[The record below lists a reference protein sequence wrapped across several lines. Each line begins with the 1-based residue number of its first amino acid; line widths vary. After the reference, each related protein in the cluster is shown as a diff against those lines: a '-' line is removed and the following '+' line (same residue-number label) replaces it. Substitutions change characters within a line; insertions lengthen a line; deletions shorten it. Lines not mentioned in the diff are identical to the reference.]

1 MADASRKILTSEKT
15 LSESQLPGDF
25 GQGNDAVTASRD
37 SDFGPNQSLAYTI
50 TSRKLQKLLRGGIP
64 SAAPASVDAE
74 KGTAIGSAN
83 DDLSSTDC
91 PRYQIGKELG
101 SGGMGVVYE
110 GWDVQLQRRIAIKI
124 IRDKEHAK
132 PKWLLRFFR
141 EARIAAR
148 MQHPSI
154 LSIHEF
160 DIDSEGRAFIVMGL
174 LDGVTLRTVLAEE
187 SLADGENRIRELPS
201 LLACFLKICQA
212 IAYAHSCDIIHR
224 DLKPLNIMVGRYG
237 VVTVLDWGLAK
248 IIAEADEGHD
258 HENADPSPD
267 SGVHCEIAG
276 DSIDEDCLIATR
288 SGEMIGTPG
297 YISPEQARGEID
309 RIDKRSD
316 VFSLGAILCEIL
328 TGRPPYV
335 APTVKT
341 LRKQASTANL
351 NDAFS
356 GLDRCG
362 APPILVNLAKQCLSP
377 DPSNRPCDASEIV
390 TAITAYLD
398 SGQLRAEQELVRF
411 FDLSMDLFC
420 IANTSGYFY
429 RLNENFQRVLGYTTA
444 ELTSCQFVDFVH
456 PEDRA
461 KTLVEIEKLA
471 RGEPAFQFI
480 NRYRHKDGHY
490 VWLEW
495 MARSVPEEASVYAV
509 ARDVTE
515 RIAASEA
522 RKKLEA
528 EHHLLGRLVDA
539 TEDAIICKDPNGFIR
554 SWNATAEALYG
565 YSADEIIGKH
575 ISILLK
581 PEQLREEL
589 AVVEEVR
596 RRGSIPPFQ
605 TVRVGKDGITI
616 DVSISM
622 SLLSDAQ
629 GNIISVSRGQASQ
642 QESTTA
648 GNQESIP

>member
-1 MADASRKILTSEKT
+1 MADASRKILTGTKT
-15 LSESQLPGDF
+15 LVESELTGDF
-25 GQGNDAVTASRD
+25 GLGNDAATVSRD
-37 SDFGPNQSLAYTI
+37 SDAGPRQSLAYTLA
-50 TSRKLQKLLRGGIP
+50 SRKLQQLLRGGSL
-64 SAAPASVDAE
+64 SAVPGPVSAE
-74 KGTAIGSAN
+74 HGVAINSTT
-83 DDLSSTDC
+83 DDLSSAGG
-91 PRYQIGKELG
+91 PRYRIGREIG
-101 SGGMGVVYE
+101 SGGMGIVYQ

-124 IRDKEHAK
+124 IRDKEQAK
-132 PKWLLRFFR
+132 PKGLLRFFR

-148 MQHPSI
+148 MQHPGI

-187 SLADGENRIRELPS
+187 SLADGETRIRELPS
-201 LLACFLKICQA
+201 LLACFLKVCQA
-212 IAYAHSCDIIHR
+212 IAYAHSRGIIHR

-248 IIAEADEGHD
+248 VIAEAEEGHD
-258 HENADPSPD
+258 CENTYPSPD
-267 SGVHCEIAG
+267 ADVRDELT
-276 DSIDEDCLIATR
+276 DNSIDEECLMATR

-328 TGRPPYV
+328 TGKPPYV

-351 NDAFS
+351 SEAFS
-356 GLDRCG
+356 WLDQCG
-362 APPILVNLAKQCLSP
+362 APPILINLAKHCLSP
-377 DPSNRPCDASEIV
+377 DPSNRPSDASEIV

-444 ELTSCQFVDFVH
+444 ELTSRQFVDFVH

-471 RGEPAFQFI
+471 RGEPAIQFI

-495 MARSVPEEASVYAV
+495 MSRSVPEEASVYAV

-539 TEDAIICKDPNGFIR
+539 TEDAIICKDPNGYIR

-605 TVRVGKDGITI
+605 TVRVGKDGNVI
-616 DVSISM
+616 DVSVSM

-629 GNIISVSRGQASQ
+629 GNIVSVSRGQASQ
-642 QESTTA
+642 QESE
-648 GNQESIP
+648 G